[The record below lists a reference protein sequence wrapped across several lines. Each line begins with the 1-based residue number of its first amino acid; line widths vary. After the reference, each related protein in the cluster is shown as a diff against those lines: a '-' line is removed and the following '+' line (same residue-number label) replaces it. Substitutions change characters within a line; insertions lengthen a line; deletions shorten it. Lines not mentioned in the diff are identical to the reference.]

1 MLAAD
6 RYLLAG
12 AAFVLSVG
20 GTFTIRAL
28 ALRLGFVN
36 QPNPIIPQH
45 TLPVAYAGGVG
56 LFIGV
61 VIALAGWIL
70 GGYGAPAVLSCGEA
84 SAYLLPAALFLV
96 MGLYDDLRSLGTAAK
111 FAFQG
116 LIGAVA
122 VGLGVDVQITGIAP
136 VDSFLSW
143 FTLLTFVNAF
153 NLVDVCDGLL
163 ASISV
168 VVFAF
173 LAHLVPSASW
183 IAIPAAGACLG
194 FLLFNRPPAT
204 IFLGDAGSQT
214 LGYLAG
220 AVILLGG
227 RTGGAEPW
235 LVLVQGFLVAS
246 VPLFEVA
253 FLVVVRRRKGLA
265 WWRGS
270 PDHFSLRLQK
280 AGLSPLQTDLVS
292 VAVCLAVGTLGL
304 ILGRISGA
312 GCGVVV
318 LAAGLLFASFWV
330 TLLRYEVEPEEAG

>member
-136 VDSFLSW
+136 V
-143 FTLLTFVNAF
+143 
-153 NLVDVCDGLL
+153 
-163 ASISV
+163 
-168 VVFAF
+168 
-173 LAHLVPSASW
+173 
-183 IAIPAAGACLG
+183 
-194 FLLFNRPPAT
+194 
-204 IFLGDAGSQT
+204 
-214 LGYLAG
+214 
-220 AVILLGG
+220 
-227 RTGGAEPW
+227 
-235 LVLVQGFLVAS
+235 
-246 VPLFEVA
+246 
-253 FLVVVRRRKGLA
+253 
-265 WWRGS
+265 
-270 PDHFSLRLQK
+270 
-280 AGLSPLQTDLVS
+280 
-292 VAVCLAVGTLGL
+292 
-304 ILGRISGA
+304 
-312 GCGVVV
+312 
-318 LAAGLLFASFWV
+318 
-330 TLLRYEVEPEEAG
+330 